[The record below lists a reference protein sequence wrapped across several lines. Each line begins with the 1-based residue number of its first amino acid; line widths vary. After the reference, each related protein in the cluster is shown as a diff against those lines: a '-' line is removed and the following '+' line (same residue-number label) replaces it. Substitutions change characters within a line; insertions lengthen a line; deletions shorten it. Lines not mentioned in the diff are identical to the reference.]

1 MKKIL
6 VFCFLALGFSFVTK
20 AQEKALTSK
29 GKVVNLYENGT
40 WEYVE
45 KDNGADSTAL
55 HIENSIKSEF
65 IETANSN
72 DSLILKDA
80 EIEKCTFIEGPS
92 EKLKKYFKDRNIVQC
107 NFTLQSKDGVAR
119 LTTDWRIMNA
129 EAYSYFG
136 FIKKDSFLRLELLG
150 GTVVDLVFKE
160 EFSPKEFEKYGFSTY
175 SAQLE
180 ITKDQ
185 LELLKNKIVMKA
197 IMNWSRRA
205 EEYQIVAPS
214 YFIEAIPQITE

>member
-6 VFCFLALGFSFVTK
+6 VFCFLALGFSFLSK

-40 WEYVE
+40 WQYVE
-45 KDNGADSTAL
+45 EDSSTNSTVL
-55 HIENSIKSEF
+55 QIENSIKSEI
-65 IETANSN
+65 IETTNSN
-72 DSLILKDA
+72 DSLVLKDA
-80 EIEKCTFIEGPS
+80 ELEKCTFLEGPS
-92 EKLKKYFKDRNIVQC
+92 KKLKKYFKDRNIVQC
-107 NFTLQSKDGVAR
+107 SFTLHSKNGQAS

-129 EAYSYFG
+129 EAFSYFG

-150 GTVVDLVFKE
+150 GSVVDLTFKE
-160 EFSPKEFEKYGFSTY
+160 EFIPKEFERYGFSTY
-175 SAQLE
+175 SAHLD

-185 LELLKNKIVMKA
+185 LKLLRNKIVMKA
-197 IMNWSRRA
+197 IMTWSRRS